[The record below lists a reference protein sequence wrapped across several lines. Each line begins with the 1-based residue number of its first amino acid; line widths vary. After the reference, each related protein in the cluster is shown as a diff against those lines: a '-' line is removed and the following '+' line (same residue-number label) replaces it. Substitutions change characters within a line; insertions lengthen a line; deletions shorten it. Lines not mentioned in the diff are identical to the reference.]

1 MARVHTYDDSRPT
14 GRGIVRIA
22 IHAFDGVTMFHLAV
36 PQMVF
41 DEVRRQGLADWE
53 TVLFADRAGSVRT
66 AEGYALSGVQGV
78 DATSDADVVVV
89 PSWIADGREPRPILR
104 QALLAAHDRGATIA
118 GLCLG
123 AIAVADLGLLDGRRA
138 VTHWHAIDALD
149 RKHPRVDVDPDV
161 LYLDHGDVITSAG
174 TASGIDACLH
184 IVRTHL
190 GAEAA
195 NKVARSLVVAPHREG
210 GQAQFIERPV
220 PQDGADDPIARATAW
235 ALQNLG
241 DDLGVDKL
249 AAAAHQGRRTFIRAF
264 RAATGSTPAAWVRSR
279 RLDEARRLLEASEL
293 PIEQVAAVCGFGNAV
308 TLRQNFVSTF
318 GSTPSSYRKRFAT
331 VL

>member
-1 MARVHTYDDSRPT
+1 LARRPLYDEFEPI
-14 GRGIVRIA
+14 GGGGVKIA

-41 DEVRRQGLADWE
+41 DEVTRQGLADWQ
-53 TVLFADRAGSVRT
+53 TVLFADRVGYVRT
-66 AEGYALSGVQGV
+66 AEGYVIGGVQGLTAV
-78 DATSDADVVVV
+78 EDADLVVV
-89 PSWIADGREPRPILR
+89 PSWIPDGREPGPALR
-104 QALLAAHDRGATIA
+104 KALLAAHGGGATIA

-123 AIAVADLGLLDGRRA
+123 AIAVADLGLLDGRSA
-138 VTHWHAIDALD
+138 ITHWHAVDDLA
-149 RKHPRVDVDPDV
+149 RKHPSVDVEADV

-184 IVRTHL
+184 VVRTRL

-220 PQDGADDPIARATAW
+220 RQHEGDDPVGVAMAW
-235 ALQNLG
+235 ALEHLGGNLS
-241 DDLGVDKL
+241 VDRL
-249 AAAAHQGRRTFIRAF
+249 AAAAHLSRRTFVRAF
-264 RAATGSTPAAWVRSR
+264 RVATGSTPAAWVRSR
-279 RLDEARRLLEASEL
+279 RLDEARLLLESTEL
-293 PIEQVAAVCGFGNAV
+293 PVEQVAAHCGFGNAV
-308 TLRQNFVSTF
+308 TLRQNFAEAF

-331 VL
+331 TT